1 MTDAFRVIEASSL
14 TKSFVIPSV
23 RRVTVR
29 EHALDLFRTRPRE
42 RLVIL
47 DRINFSVRRG
57 EAVGLMGRN
66 GSGKSTLL
74 KILTGIYAP
83 DSGQLSVRG
92 EVTPILELGVAFN
105 PELDVIDNVYLLG
118 TVMGLSLRDI
128 RTRLD
133 DLLEFAEL
141 QRFAR
146 QKVQHLSSGM
156 IARLAYAVA
165 FSAVHEILVLDE
177 IFAVGDA
184 AFQARCEA
192 RFRELSAAGYTI
204 VLVSHDARTVARL
217 CTRAV
222 LLERGSVV
230 EDGPAPRVADAYL
243 RLLSTPV
250 E

>member
-204 VLVSHDARTVARL
+204 VLVSHDTRTVARL

>member
-1 MTDAFRVIEASSL
+1 MTGASPVIEASSL
-14 TKSFVIPSV
+14 SKSFVIPSV
-23 RRVTVR
+23 RRSTVR

-47 DRINFSVRRG
+47 DRIDFTVRRG

-83 DSGQLSVRG
+83 DSGRLAVRG
-92 EVTPILELGVAFN
+92 QVTPILELGVGFN
-105 PELDVIDNVYLLG
+105 PELDVIDNIYLLG

-128 RTRLD
+128 RLRMD

-192 RFRELSAAGYTI
+192 RFRELSDAGYTI
-204 VLVSHDARTVARL
+204 VLVSHDAQTVARL

-222 LLERGSVV
+222 LLERGAVI
-230 EDGPAPRVADAYL
+230 EDGPAGRVADAYL
-243 RLLSTPV
+243 RLLSTPA